1 MSINVLEQTPPEQP
15 NVIVMGNISPDMQ
28 SKIERMQQLA
38 ETAPLITTNQERMG
52 GTPVIGIE
60 RLPVASL
67 ISHLIGGYTVKGFI
81 EAFDTDRERVYAIL
95 EKIKEAL
102 DEGWLAEPVDY

>member
-1 MSINVLEQTPPEQP
+1 MAITEEKSRADNLPPDTQLE
-15 NVIVMGNISPDMQ
+15 
-28 SKIERMQQLA
+28 IERMRRLA
-38 ETAPLITTNQERMG
+38 ETAPLITTNPERMG

-67 ISHLIGGYTVKGFI
+67 LAHLIAGDTVEGFI
-81 EAFDTDRERVYAIL
+81 EAFDADRERVYGIL

-102 DEGWLAEPVDY
+102 EAGWLAEPVDY

>member
-1 MSINVLEQTPPEQP
+1 MAIAIEQQRVATLPPDLQLA
-15 NVIVMGNISPDMQ
+15 
-28 SKIERMQQLA
+28 IERTRRLA
-38 ETAPLITTNQERMG
+38 ASAPLISTNPERLG

-67 ISHLIGGYTVKGFI
+67 IEHLRAGYTVDEFI

-95 EKIKEAL
+95 EKLKQALEA
-102 DEGWLAEPVDY
+102 GWLAEPVDY

>member
-1 MSINVLEQTPPEQP
+1 MAIATEQRRTETMPPEL
-15 NVIVMGNISPDMQ
+15 
-28 SKIERMQQLA
+28 QLA
-38 ETAPLITTNQERMG
+38 MERTRRMTATAPLISTNPERLG

-67 ISHLIGGYTVKGFI
+67 IEHLVAGYTVDEFI

-95 EKIKEAL
+95 EKLKQAIEA
-102 DEGWLAEPVDY
+102 GWLAEPVDY

>member
-1 MSINVLEQTPPEQP
+1 MGNTPPD
-15 NVIVMGNISPDMQ
+15 IQ
-28 SKIERMQQLA
+28 SKIERMWQLA
-38 ETAPLITTNQERMG
+38 ETAPLITTNPKRMG

-67 ISHLIGGYTVKGFI
+67 ISHLIAGYTVDEFI

-95 EKIKEAL
+95 AKIQEAL
-102 DEGWLAEPVDY
+102 EAGWLAEPVNY

>member
-1 MSINVLEQTPPEQP
+1 MSINVLEQMPPGQP
-15 NVIVMGNISPDMQ
+15 RVIVVGNVPPDMQ
-28 SKIERMQQLA
+28 SKIERMHQLA
-38 ETAPLITTNQERMG
+38 KTSPLITTNPERMG

-67 ISHLIGGYTVKGFI
+67 ISHLIGGYTVEGFI

>member
-1 MSINVLEQTPPEQP
+1 MAITMEKNRAENLPPDIQLE
-15 NVIVMGNISPDMQ
+15 
-28 SKIERMQQLA
+28 IERTRRLG
-38 ETAPLITTNQERMG
+38 ETAPLITTNPERMSG
-52 GTPVIGIE
+52 APVIGIE

-67 ISHLIGGYTVKGFI
+67 LSHLIAGYTVEEFI

-102 DEGWLAEPVDY
+102 DAGWLAEPVDY

>member
-1 MSINVLEQTPPEQP
+1 M
-15 NVIVMGNISPDMQ
+15 NIATEKSHVENLLPDLQ
-28 SKIERMQQLA
+28 LSIERTQRLA
-38 ETAPLITTNQERMG
+38 ATAPLITTNPERMG

-67 ISHLIGGYTVKGFI
+67 ISHLIGGYTVDEFI

-95 EKIKEAL
+95 EKIKAAL
-102 DEGWLAEPVDY
+102 EEGWLAEPVDY

>member
-1 MSINVLEQTPPEQP
+1 MAITIEKSPTENLPPDIQLE
-15 NVIVMGNISPDMQ
+15 
-28 SKIERMQQLA
+28 IEHTRRWA
-38 ETAPLITTNQERMG
+38 TTAPLITINVERMG

-67 ISHLIGGYTVKGFI
+67 ISHLIAGYTVEEFI
-81 EAFDTDRERVYAIL
+81 DAFDTDRERVYAIL

-102 DEGWLAEPVDY
+102 EEGWLAEPVDY

>member
-1 MSINVLEQTPPEQP
+1 MSVNAHEQTPSEQP
-15 NVIVMGNISPDMQ
+15 GVIVVNNTPPDIQ
-28 SKIERMQQLA
+28 SKIERLRRLA
-38 ETAPLITTNQERMG
+38 ETAPLITTNPERMG

-67 ISHLIGGYTVKGFI
+67 ISHLIAGYKVEEFI
-81 EAFDTDRERVYAIL
+81 DAFDTDRERVYAIL

-102 DEGWLAEPVDY
+102 EEGWLAEPVDY